1 MLTSCFISLRTTSCT
16 KYGGLGIQT
25 LCEMSVTDT
34 ISGRLELAVADDVY
48 IKNGRNIGVQAFKVG
63 RLTILISIIRR
74 V

>member
-1 MLTSCFISLRTTSCT
+1 M
-16 KYGGLGIQT
+16 
-25 LCEMSVTDT
+25 TDT

-63 RLTILISIIRR
+63 RHTIIISIIRR